1 MAVRADC
8 GPASGKEAGGRAK
21 DLGGISKSRWYPK
34 QWADEA
40 PGEEW
45 ECGLCLCDEGQIW
58 NPGKWGLG
66 PRLLQKW
73 EGQLAPLRSLDSCS
87 VSKMSTPSS
96 CPASLILILTDLQ
109 PQPIA
114 GAARC
119 EDPDITGKA

>member
-8 GPASGKEAGGRAK
+8 GPTSGKEAGGRAK
-21 DLGGISKSRWYPK
+21 DLGGISKSHWYPK
-34 QWADEA
+34 QWGNEA
-40 PGEEW
+40 PREKW

-87 VSKMSTPSS
+87 VSKMSTLNS
-96 CPASLILILTDLQ
+96 CPASLILSLTDRAH
-109 PQPIA
+109 IA
-114 GAARC
+114 GAARY
-119 EDPDITGKA
+119 EDPDMTGKA

>member
-114 GAARC
+114 GAARY